1 MAKKK
6 FIIIQSGT
14 SIFPENGKKRVR
26 VFQDDEFKGVPPELQ
41 QQLEDY
47 NETVKEG
54 TEAQED
60 NNDAAEKALQIQK
73 DLAAQGGITRKQLSD
88 VVGILKEQLGAYDN
102 VNEATSEYQAVV
114 RNIVTA
120 ETELAKARAE
130 GNEVLVKQLER
141 SIAASQERKESLESI
156 TEEGKKVSEG
166 AKAVADALLR
176 QNSILVEN
184 EEDIRQSSFAL
195 EKLSDSSFKTGLALN
210 TFSSVL
216 SMAGAEQ
223 LDFSK
228 GGFAMV
234 TSMINMGHEFEK
246 QAAAVERNSG
256 LLDQSVEVQKSLV
269 SENYHLGISTEQ
281 AGKALTSLNQGFSA
295 FSGLTA
301 EAQKEMASTVLTM
314 EKLGVSGEASAKAID
329 LLNRSM
335 GLSVDGAKEAL
346 ESFDG
351 LAQELALPT
360 SQVVDDFTKIGPK
373 LARFGKD
380 GKKQFEMLAKQARSL
395 GVDVTAAFEI
405 GEAFD
410 TFEGAAD
417 LAGKL
422 NAQLG
427 LQINSVEMMK
437 LSHAERIKMLQEEFR
452 TSGKNFDQM
461 DRRQKQ
467 AIAEMMG
474 VDVDM
479 AAKLFGDPVK
489 YAQYQ
494 KDQELAAER
503 AERLTTVQERLAV
516 MGDRLIQAF
525 SPFFTLL
532 SAVMVIF
539 TLPGIPQLI
548 ALVTA
553 AVGIFTTFHTI
564 RLALL
569 SAQAIGVAQTKK
581 ELALQIIKNGKDKIA
596 NGLEAT
602 KAFFRMKK
610 VAETPAVV
618 AANELEAKSEDKVT
632 QAKIRGAGAT
642 TVTGT
647 AAGFAVGPMLA
658 LAAAILMIGLG
669 VGAAALGMS
678 YFVESFSKLSVEQ
691 MIGASAGLIGLA
703 LALYFLIPAMIGF
716 ATGSVFAI
724 KAMYAIGAAVALIGI
739 GIGAAAAG
747 IGLLISSITNVGEGI
762 TVTAEGMEKLTQ
774 VVKATTEVDQ
784 SQLENAQGV
793 FDKIVSVMVESRTA
807 SVPALTELANA
818 VGSAPAGGQADG
830 GRERTIQLKVNER
843 ILGDV
848 VVNIMKERY
857 DLTPR

>member
-41 QQLEDY
+41 QELENY

-88 VVGILKEQLGAYDN
+88 VVGILKDQLGAYDN

-114 RNIVTA
+114 RNLVTA

-130 GNEVLVKQLER
+130 GNEVLAKQLER
-141 SIAASQERKESLESI
+141 SIAASKETKEELEK
-156 TEEGKKVSEG
+156 TAG
-166 AKAVADALLR
+166 AKDGVKKGAIAVADALLR
-176 QNSILVEN
+176 QNEILVEN
-184 EEDIRQSSFAL
+184 EEEIRRSSFAL
-195 EKLSDSSFKTGLALN
+195 EKLNDSSFKSGLALN

-216 SMAGAEQ
+216 SMAGVEQ
-223 LDFSK
+223 LNFSK
-228 GGFAMV
+228 GGFEMV

-395 GVDVTAAFEI
+395 GVDVAAAFEI

-461 DRRQKQ
+461 DRRQRQ

-503 AERLTTVQERLAV
+503 AARLTTAQERLAV
-516 MGDRLIQAF
+516 IGDRLIQAF
-525 SPFFTLL
+525 SPFFKLL

-539 TLPGIPQLI
+539 TFPGIPELI

-553 AVGIFTTFHTI
+553 AVGIFKTFHAI

-610 VAETPAVV
+610 IAETPAVV
-618 AANELEAKSEDKVT
+618 AANGAEAGSEDLVT
-632 QAKIRGAGAT
+632 QAKLRGAGAT
-642 TVTGT
+642 TATGT

-658 LAAAILMIGLG
+658 LAAAVLMIGAG
-669 VGAAALGMS
+669 IGIAAYGMAAFVGAFAELNI
-678 YFVESFSKLSVEQ
+678 EQ
-691 MIGASAGLIGLA
+691 MFGAGIG
-703 LALYFLIPAMIGF
+703 
-716 ATGSVFAI
+716 
-724 KAMYAIGAAVALIGI
+724 AVALGAGLFFLTKALLGLAPTMAITYPILLAFGAAIALVGI

-747 IGLLISSITNVGEGI
+747 IGLLISSMTDVGEGI